1 MKSTNS
7 KKIRIEQIPQLLL
20 DIVNF
25 VRNAINFQERGAK
38 NCQTKRKAHL
48 GAQIGLKMGSDW
60 AQKLRLTLQRK
71 KKAHL
76 GAQIGLKLGFPTAG
90 DFN

>member
-20 DIVNF
+20 AIVNF
-25 VRNAINFQERGAK
+25 VRNAINFQERGAT

-48 GAQIGLKMGSDW
+48 GAQNGLKMGSKVK
-60 AQKLRLTLQRK
+60 ANLATK

-90 DFN
+90 NFN